1 MSAVTILNWKFR
13 GGENGVYLFTLWL
26 TGQEKLQDCPLKR
39 QLNFEMKNSLE
50 FGEKRYDILVD
61 PLLIYIES
69 YVFKMFPSTISYTA
83 LAGSKL

>member
-1 MSAVTILNWKFR
+1 
-13 GGENGVYLFTLWL
+13 
-26 TGQEKLQDCPLKR
+26 
-39 QLNFEMKNSLE
+39 MKNSLE
-50 FGEKRYDILVD
+50 FAEKRYDILVD